1 MLYCVLLMRLREL
14 YILMMISTLCIACG
28 GDDALPKPKAYLA
41 LEYPE
46 AKYHQAEIECPYDFR
61 VNSIAKLKRD
71 KYKKDCWFDIT
82 YPLLDGSI
90 YISYY
95 PVEDNLK
102 SLIIDA
108 QKLPLSHEIKADAIL
123 STTYINEAHQTY
135 GLFYEVEGNA
145 ASQAQFYLTDSIN
158 HFATGSIYFN
168 AQPNYDSI
176 LPAAEYLKKDM
187 RKIMESMTWKY

>member
-1 MLYCVLLMRLREL
+1 MKLGKLYLLLVIA
-14 YILMMISTLCIACG
+14 ILIVACG
-28 GDDALPKPKAYLA
+28 SDDALPKPKAYLA
-41 LEYPE
+41 LDYPK
-46 AKYHQAEIECPYDFR
+46 ATYYNTDLECNYQFKI
-61 VNSIAKLKRD
+61 NSQAKLVDDR
-71 KYKKDCWFDIT
+71 YKTNCWFDIR
-82 YPLLDGSI
+82 YPKMKGSI

-95 PVEDNLK
+95 PVNNNLK

-123 STTYINEAHQTY
+123 STTYINDDHRTY

-145 ASQAQFYLTDSIN
+145 ASQAQFYLTDSVN
-158 HFATGSIYFN
+158 HFVMGSAYFK
-168 AQPNYDSI
+168 AKPNYDSI

>member
-1 MLYCVLLMRLREL
+1 MSKVLPIFSVLFCVLVFF
-14 YILMMISTLCIACG
+14 SCQ
-28 GDDALPKPKAYLA
+28 DDDVLPKPKAYLA

-46 AKYHQAEIECPYDFR
+46 AKYYQAEIDCVYDFKI
-61 VNSIAKLKRD
+61 NSIAKLKSD
-71 KYKKDCWFDIT
+71 KYKNNCWFDIT

-95 PVEDNLK
+95 PVEDNLR

-123 STTYINEAHQTY
+123 STTFINDEHKTY

-168 AQPNYDSI
+168 AKPNYDSI

-187 RKIMESMTWKY
+187 RKILESMTWKY

>member
-1 MLYCVLLMRLREL
+1 MIIKRFCKLTLICSFLL
-14 YILMMISTLCIACG
+14 ACEN
-28 GDDALPKPKAYLA
+28 DDALPKPKAYLA
-41 LEYPE
+41 LDYPE
-46 AKYHQAEIECPYDFR
+46 AKYHQADIDCPYDFKI
-61 VNSIAKLKRD
+61 NSIAKLKND
-71 KYKKDCWFDIT
+71 KYKENCWFDLT

-108 QKLPLSHEIKADAIL
+108 QKLPLSHEVKADAIL
-123 STTYINEAHQTY
+123 STTYIDDEHKTY

-168 AQPNYDSI
+168 ARPNYDSI

-187 RKIMESMTWKY
+187 RKIMESLEWKD